1 VQRVHD
7 VLASLGVPYEIVAC
21 DPELADTAAFCA
33 HYGYAMEDSANT
45 ILVAGKSDPV
55 RFVACVVLAT
65 NRLDVNGLVRRR
77 LGVKKASF
85 ADRDQTMALTGMA
98 IGGVTAIGLPDEV
111 PLWID
116 SRVVSRP
123 RIVLGG
129 GDRSSKILAPPDLL
143 LALPNAE
150 VIEALA
156 F

>member
-1 VQRVHD
+1 MQRVHD
-7 VLASLGVPYEIVAC
+7 VLGSLGVPYEIVAC

-85 ADRDQTMALTGMA
+85 ADREQTMGLTGMA
-98 IGGVTAIGLPDEV
+98 IGGVTAIGLPDDV

-129 GDRSSKILAPPDLL
+129 GDRSSKILAPPELL

-150 VIEALA
+150 VVPDLA

>member
-1 VQRVHD
+1 MQHVHD

-85 ADRDQTMALTGMA
+85 ADREQTMALTGMA
-98 IGGVTAIGLPDEV
+98 IGGVTAIGLPDDV

-143 LALPNAE
+143 LALPNAAVVE
-150 VIEALA
+150 SLA

>member
-7 VLASLGVPYEIVAC
+7 LLASLGVPYEIVAC

-45 ILVAGKSDPV
+45 ILVAGKSEPM

-98 IGGVTAIGLPDEV
+98 IGGVTAIGLPDDV

-150 VIEALA
+150 VIESLA

>member
-1 VQRVHD
+1 MQRVHD

-65 NRLDVNGLVRRR
+65 TRLDVNGLVRRR

-85 ADRDQTMALTGMA
+85 ADREQTMGLTGMA
-98 IGGVTAIGLPDEV
+98 IGGVTAIGLPADV

-116 SRVVSRP
+116 SRVVERP

-129 GDRSSKILAPPDLL
+129 GDRSSKILAPPGLL

>member
-1 VQRVHD
+1 MQRVHD

-45 ILVAGKSDPV
+45 ILVAGKGDPV

-85 ADRDQTMALTGMA
+85 ADREQTMGLTGMA
-98 IGGVTAIGLPDEV
+98 IGGVTAIGLPDDV

-116 SRVVSRP
+116 SRVVERP

-129 GDRSSKILAPPDLL
+129 GDRSSKILAPPGLL

-150 VIEALA
+150 VVESLA

>member
-1 VQRVHD
+1 
-7 VLASLGVPYEIVAC
+7 
-21 DPELADTAAFCA
+21 
-33 HYGYAMEDSANT
+33 MEDSANT

-65 NRLDVNGLVRRR
+65 TRLDVNGLVRRR

-85 ADRDQTMALTGMA
+85 ADREQTMGLTGMA
-98 IGGVTAIGLPDEV
+98 IGGVTAIGLPADV

-116 SRVVSRP
+116 SRVVERP

-129 GDRSSKILAPPDLL
+129 GDRSSKILAPPGLL

>member
-1 VQRVHD
+1 VHRVHD

-45 ILVAGKSDPV
+45 ILVAGKSEPM

-98 IGGVTAIGLPDEV
+98 IGGVTAIGLPDDV

-150 VIEALA
+150 VIESLA

>member
-7 VLASLGVPYEIVAC
+7 LLASLGVPYEIVAC
-21 DPELADTAAFCA
+21 DPELADTAVFCA

-65 NRLDVNGLVRRR
+65 TRLDVNGLVRRR

-85 ADRDQTMALTGMA
+85 ADREQTMALTGMA
-98 IGGVTAIGLPDEV
+98 IGGVTAIGLPDDV

-129 GDRSSKILAPPDLL
+129 GDRSSKVLAPPDLL

-150 VIEALA
+150 VVADLA